1 MRNGSSSSMFG
12 FILPLGFI
20 IIGVIGY
27 ITSILLTTGFTQ
39 MIFQLICIIAVIN
52 GSILLILENWDA
64 LWGS

>member
-1 MRNGSSSSMFG
+1 MFG